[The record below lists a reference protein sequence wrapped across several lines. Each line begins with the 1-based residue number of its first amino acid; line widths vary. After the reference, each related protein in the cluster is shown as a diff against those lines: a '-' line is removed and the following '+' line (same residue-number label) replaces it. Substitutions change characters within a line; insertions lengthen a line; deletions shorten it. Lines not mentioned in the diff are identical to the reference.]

1 MPSSHQSH
9 QSLPIYVQ
17 IAELLTRDIVAGR
30 LINGER
36 LPPERDMAS
45 KFKVSVGTLRKALK
59 NMAIKGLIESVQGS
73 GNYIRTDGD
82 TGTIYAMF
90 RLELL
95 EGGGLPHAEVLDIR
109 ILTKPQ
115 NFLAFGTSDKGTRIR
130 RVRSLNKTIVGLE
143 EIWLDANAGVISK
156 NKISENSTIKPTS
169 KYGLTK
175 LKGEKYIQKKLNKKI
190 PFCIGRIFSFTSVHQ
205 KKPFVIPSIVD
216 KAKLKKKLTLFN
228 NTNHLRDFLCV
239 SDVCE
244 AIKILIDKKSTGI
257 YNIGSGNKTLISD
270 IIKLIFSKYKKNYL
284 INNNSKQTCLVS
296 NNSKIKK
303 LNWKPTKNI
312 KSIVM
317 DLF

>member
-156 NKISENSTIKPTS
+156 NKISESLYVTYREDLGIWIQRAEDRV
-169 KYGLTK
+169 GLGQIPEWAPKSFPEAPGKTV
-175 LKGEKYIQKKLNKKI
+175 GYIERLSWG
-190 PFCIGRIFSFTSVHQ
+190 PS
-205 KKPFVIPSIVD
+205 VIPIDFSRTWFDHKRAVYVQR
-216 KAKLKKKLTLFN
+216 LK
-228 NTNHLRDFLCV
+228 
-239 SDVCE
+239 
-244 AIKILIDKKSTGI
+244 
-257 YNIGSGNKTLISD
+257 
-270 IIKLIFSKYKKNYL
+270 
-284 INNNSKQTCLVS
+284 
-296 NNSKIKK
+296 
-303 LNWKPTKNI
+303 
-312 KSIVM
+312 
-317 DLF
+317 

>member
-1 MPSSHQSH
+1 MKFSELKFGITGHTGVLGREFIKKNKNLNFIKFKGDITKKNDVKKWLQKN
-9 QSLPIYVQ
+9 PI
-17 IAELLTRDIVAGR
+17 DIVVHLAAVVPTNIVKKK
-30 LINGER
+30 INY
-36 LPPERDMAS
+36 AN
-45 KFKVSVGTLRKALK
+45 KV
-59 NMAIKGLIESVQGS
+59 
-73 GNYIRTDGD
+73 NY
-82 TGTIYAMF
+82 TGTK
-90 RLELL
+90 LL
-95 EGGGLPHAEVLDIR
+95 VDEAVKYKKI
-109 ILTKPQ
+109 KW
-115 NFLAFGTSDKGTRIR
+115 FFYSSTSHVYKF
-130 RVRSLNKTIVGLE
+130 
-143 EIWLDANAGVISK
+143 SK

>member
-130 RVRSLNKTIVGLE
+130 RVRSLNKTI
-143 EIWLDANAGVISK
+143 A
-156 NKISENSTIKPTS
+156 
-169 KYGLTK
+169 
-175 LKGEKYIQKKLNKKI
+175 
-190 PFCIGRIFSFTSVHQ
+190 
-205 KKPFVIPSIVD
+205 
-216 KAKLKKKLTLFN
+216 
-228 NTNHLRDFLCV
+228 
-239 SDVCE
+239 
-244 AIKILIDKKSTGI
+244 
-257 YNIGSGNKTLISD
+257 
-270 IIKLIFSKYKKNYL
+270 
-284 INNNSKQTCLVS
+284 
-296 NNSKIKK
+296 
-303 LNWKPTKNI
+303 
-312 KSIVM
+312 
-317 DLF
+317 